1 MNINKEIKRKII
13 LNKIAY
19 SFKLMSLISIIFI
32 FISALYFHSMTYMLL
47 SALIA
52 ITSIVIGL
60 LSENES
66 DKMDYTISEILYFM
80 SLSEKNKKQGIKLLV
95 SKKSVEDLLYNMES
109 IKKVT
114 ITNDWLIEN
123 INKKQ
128 IQKLLK
134 NKSFVDYLKTI
145 EYKKVKQYIEDQIKI
160 MEFES
165 KNGDYKYF
173 INYLEEKKL
182 IKIEEKI
189 KILQI

>member
-1 MNINKEIKRKII
+1 MNINQEIKRKII
-13 LNKIAY
+13 LSKIAFP
-19 SFKLMSLISIIFI
+19 FKLMSVISIIFMC
-32 FISALYFHSMTYMLL
+32 ISGLYFHSMTYMLF

-52 ITSIVIGL
+52 ITSMVIGL

-66 DKMDYTISEILYFM
+66 DKIDYTISEILYFM
-80 SLSEKNKKQGIKLLV
+80 SLSEKNKKQGIELLI
-95 SKKSVEDLLYNMES
+95 SKKSVEDLLNNMDS
-109 IKKVT
+109 IKKIT

-145 EYKKVKQYIEDQIKI
+145 EYEKVKQYIEDQIKI

>member
-1 MNINKEIKRKII
+1 MNINQEIKRKII
-13 LNKIAY
+13 LSKIAFP
-19 SFKLMSLISIIFI
+19 FKLFFFTSIIFVFVSTFYFNSIIYLLFSGLIGITCGLISI
-32 FISALYFHSMTYMLL
+32 
-47 SALIA
+47 
-52 ITSIVIGL
+52 

-66 DKMDYTISEILYFM
+66 AKMDYTIPEILYFM
-80 SLSEKNKKQGIKLLV
+80 SLSEKNKKQGIKILV
-95 SKKSVEDLLYNMES
+95 SKKSVEDLLDNMES

-114 ITNDWLIEN
+114 INNDWLIEN

-145 EYKKVKQYIEDQIKI
+145 EYEKVNKYIEDQIKI

-173 INYLEEKKL
+173 IKYLEEKKL